1 MAMTS
6 FKKAKTMEHAAG
18 LMLFTMPEHMGM
30 SEQACTYLAMR
41 ETKDYARHAWKNIVV
56 VEWALC
62 NMVPPP
68 PLNPS
73 ASQPTATSPEAS
85 VARATV

>member
-1 MAMTS
+1 MLNQVQAHTTTDMAMTS

-41 ETKDYARHAWKNIVV
+41 
-56 VEWALC
+56 
-62 NMVPPP
+62 
-68 PLNPS
+68 
-73 ASQPTATSPEAS
+73 
-85 VARATV
+85 